1 MQDEI
6 IKFLAYNGKISVV
19 CINSTEMVEKARK
32 IHDLSPVTTA
42 AFGRMLTAPTF
53 FAIFIIY
60 GVVTNVTTNARIN
73 AIAISPHI
81 MFPPIFI
88 SYYFFLFLL
97 PS

>member
-1 MQDEI
+1 MLITISKYIVEI
-6 IKFLAYNGKISVV
+6 RNPKITAGPPNLGIAFLCALLSSFGIS
-19 CINSTEMVEKARK
+19 
-32 IHDLSPVTTA
+32 
-42 AFGRMLTAPTF
+42 TAPTF